1 MEKLMQKPWFE
12 KHRPTKIEEVVFE
25 SEIIKN
31 KIEAFIK
38 QGWIEGNIISYGP
51 GGTGKTTINKILLYS
66 IVNNRNDMFTL
77 SSSVQ
82 DIDKLKSWLMEESRG
97 SRQRIVICE
106 EFDRLSPEA
115 QTALKNGLMENY
127 MPNVSFIVTTNKIHK
142 IDAALLQRFNN
153 KLNFTKYDIN
163 GCYFRMVKILQDE
176 DIVFDENEVFKLVR
190 DFEHKGIR
198 ELVNNLQFASIA
210 GEFKLS
216 NLNKGLINS
225 SGVEEVLVS
234 YIKYFIQVIDSIQDT
249 EEIYKICNSPT
260 NHPALKDYYIGMLQI
275 MEQDPSINYD
285 QIFSVLIDDI
295 GIILPLKKI
304 FSTYFQQLMLVPMP
318 HIHLQSCL
326 YEVFVELYMLKGG
339 EKRLKY

>member
-12 KHRPTKIEEVVFE
+12 KHRPTKIEDVVFE

-127 MPNVSFIVTTNKIHK
+127 MPNVSFIVTTNKISIKTGSK
-142 IDAALLQRFNN
+142 IQN
-153 KLNFTKYDIN
+153 
-163 GCYFRMVKILQDE
+163 
-176 DIVFDENEVFKLVR
+176 
-190 DFEHKGIR
+190 
-198 ELVNNLQFASIA
+198 
-210 GEFKLS
+210 
-216 NLNKGLINS
+216 
-225 SGVEEVLVS
+225 
-234 YIKYFIQVIDSIQDT
+234 
-249 EEIYKICNSPT
+249 
-260 NHPALKDYYIGMLQI
+260 
-275 MEQDPSINYD
+275 
-285 QIFSVLIDDI
+285 
-295 GIILPLKKI
+295 
-304 FSTYFQQLMLVPMP
+304 
-318 HIHLQSCL
+318 
-326 YEVFVELYMLKGG
+326 
-339 EKRLKY
+339 